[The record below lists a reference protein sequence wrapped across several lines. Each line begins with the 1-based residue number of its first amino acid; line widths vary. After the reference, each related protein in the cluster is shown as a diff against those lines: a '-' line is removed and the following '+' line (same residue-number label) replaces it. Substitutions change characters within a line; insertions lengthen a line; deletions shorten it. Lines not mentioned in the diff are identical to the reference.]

1 MLFKALESVAGKV
14 CFGAGELVELTDKV
28 IIEDLVNAGY
38 IKPVESEGKAK
49 TETQTIKG
57 EAQADVTEATEVKT
71 AKRGRKPKTSE
82 G

>member
-38 IKPVESEGKAK
+38 IKPVESEGKA
-49 TETQTIKG
+49 TAETQTIKG
-57 EAQADVTEATEVKT
+57 EAQADVTEAKT

>member
-49 TETQTIKG
+49 AETQTA

>member
-28 IIEDLVNAGY
+28 VIEDLVNAGY
-38 IKPVESEGKAK
+38 IEPVKSEGKAK
-49 TETQTIKG
+49 AETQTA

>member
-38 IKPVESEGKAK
+38 IKPVESEDKAK
-49 TETQTIKG
+49 AETQT

>member
-38 IKPVESEGKAK
+38 IEPVESEGKAK
-49 TETQTIKG
+49 AETQTA

>member
-49 TETQTIKG
+49 AEAQT

>member
-38 IKPVESEGKAK
+38 IKPVESEDKA
-49 TETQTIKG
+49 TAEAQT
-57 EAQADVTEATEVKT
+57 EAQADVTEAKT